1 MRNPPLEVVATW
13 PKPNYDN
20 PEHRGPALLIVEV
33 TIMSVAILTLMARL
47 YVRIFKVN
55 KHGLD
60 DWLMLAAM
68 VSHLKP
74 RQHVR
79 RSISISNADL
89 RNPRSLESV
98 SLFVSFSQLSC
109 TVGTSTFG
117 ISENHKQKQAER
129 FLLLLKHCFC
139 SRQVWPKTP
148 SLSLTCALPLLV
160 PGFDV

>member
-68 VSHLKP
+68 VSHPKSASAACEY
-74 RQHVR
+74 QFH
-79 RSISISNADL
+79 
-89 RNPRSLESV
+89 LEY
-98 SLFVSFSQLSC
+98 
-109 TVGTSTFG
+109 
-117 ISENHKQKQAER
+117 
-129 FLLLLKHCFC
+129 
-139 SRQVWPKTP
+139 
-148 SLSLTCALPLLV
+148 
-160 PGFDV
+160 